1 MELVNSFTKK
11 RGSQLRLRLF
21 GAAFSMPCPLSNLQ
35 TLAKFRPLCYN
46 VAMVIAEIGTSH
58 EGSIEKAKRLIDA
71 AKEAE
76 ADAVKFQWVIADEIL
91 HPKTGFVD
99 LPTGRIPLYERF
111 KQLECPPD
119 FYAKSLEYARS
130 LGLKWICSPFGLKSL
145 ELLLELKPDAVKIAS
160 PELNH
165 FPMLR
170 ALAAARK
177 ADGVPQADEKL
188 KSDEARKTNEAA
200 FPAPAAVPVIV
211 SSGVSKQSDIE
222 AALAVLGKS
231 GVSLLHC
238 VTSYPAPEEEYNVR
252 LIAALK
258 KDFGVETGL
267 SDHSLDPVLVPCL
280 AAAQGATVFEK
291 HITLSKKTSG
301 LDDPVALEPGQFLQ
315 MTRALKQCQA
325 AINRYGSERGEKE
338 IIAQMSEQ
346 YGSERVQKVLGSGI
360 KALAPAE
367 EKNYGRTNRSLH
379 YMKAF
384 EAGHVLTAD
393 DIGVLRT
400 EKVLT
405 PGLSPEFLESV
416 IGKKLRRAVDDGAG
430 VAWEDI

>member
-1 MELVNSFTKK
+1 
-11 RGSQLRLRLF
+11 
-21 GAAFSMPCPLSNLQ
+21 
-35 TLAKFRPLCYN
+35 
-46 VAMVIAEIGTSH
+46 MVIAEIGTSH
-58 EGSIEKAKRLIDA
+58 EGSLEKAKRLIDA

-119 FYAKSLEYARS
+119 FYAATLEYARS

-145 ELLLELKPDAVKIAS
+145 ELLLALKPDAVKIAS

-165 FPMLR
+165 FPMLKE
-170 ALAAARK
+170 LAAARENLSQAQNAGGSADQK
-177 ADGVPQADEKL
+177 A
-188 KSDEARKTNEAA
+188 AA
-200 FPAPAAVPVIV
+200 GDTVPVIV
-211 SSGVSKQSDIE
+211 SSGVSTKSDIE
-222 AALAVLGKS
+222 AALAILGTD
-231 GVSLLHC
+231 GVTLLHC

-252 LIAALK
+252 LIAAFQ
-258 KDFGVETGL
+258 KDFGVATGL
-267 SDHSLDPVLVPCL
+267 SDHSLDPILVPCL
-280 AAAQGATVFEK
+280 AASQGATVFEK

-301 LDDPVALEPGQFLQ
+301 LDDPVALEPEQFLQ
-315 MTRALKQCQA
+315 MTRAIKQCRA
-325 AINRYGSERGEKE
+325 AINRYGPKRGGQE
-338 IIAQMSEQ
+338 IIKQMEEQ
-346 YGSERVQKVLGSGI
+346 YGIERVQKVLGDGI

-384 EAGHVLTAD
+384 EAGHVLAAGD
-393 DIGVLRT
+393 VGVLRT

-405 PGLSPEFLESV
+405 PGLSPALYESV
-416 IGKKLRRAVDDGAG
+416 IGKKLRRAVQDGAG
-430 VAWEDI
+430 VAWEDFMEEQRP

>member
-1 MELVNSFTKK
+1 
-11 RGSQLRLRLF
+11 
-21 GAAFSMPCPLSNLQ
+21 
-35 TLAKFRPLCYN
+35 
-46 VAMVIAEIGTSH
+46 MVIAEIGTSH
-58 EGSIEKAKRLIDA
+58 GGSLEKAKELIDA

-111 KQLECPPD
+111 KQLECPAD
-119 FYAKSLEYARS
+119 FYAQTLEYARS
-130 LGLKWICSPFGLKSL
+130 KNLKWICSPFGLKSL

-165 FPMLR
+165 FPMLKALSR
-170 ALAAARK
+170 ARQEN
-177 ADGVPQADEKL
+177 GEL
-188 KSDEARKTNEAA
+188 KSNEAA
-200 FPAPAAVPVIV
+200 AIPVIV

-222 AALAVLGKS
+222 AALAILGKS

-238 VTSYPAPEEEYNVR
+238 ITSYPAPEEEYNVR
-252 LIAALK
+252 LIATFK
-258 KDFGVETGL
+258 KQFGVECGL

-280 AAAQGATVFEK
+280 AASQGATVFEK

-301 LDDPVALEPGQFLQ
+301 LDDPVALEPEQFLQ
-315 MTRALKQCQA
+315 MTKALKQCQA
-325 AINRYGSERGEKE
+325 AMNRYGSERGEKE
-338 IIAQMSEQ
+338 IITQMSEQ
-346 YGSERVQKVLGSGI
+346 YGSGRVQKVLGNGI

-384 EAGHVLTAD
+384 EAGHVLAAED
-393 DIGVLRT
+393 VGVLRT
-400 EKVLT
+400 EKI
-405 PGLSPEFLESV
+405 LSPGIGPEHYESV
-416 IGKKLRRAVDDGAG
+416 IGKKLTRAVEDGAG
-430 VAWEDI
+430 ILSEDLEGEF